1 MVSSKGKLERE
12 GSDVNAPGQSSA
24 KPTWPWVVVGLG
36 YFLPCLIGI
45 CVWFYLQVVGI
56 PGFKPMPL
64 GWIPD
69 LIPILVIFSF
79 FWVLPFVAVALVAG
93 SLPLAQTKYRGL
105 VYGAFLGTALFE
117 VLFFSGCWMNAEA
130 IFLGFLLLTV
140 VTFAGTLLGALFG
153 LLVGWLFPT
162 PKKPT

>member
-12 GSDVNAPGQSSA
+12 GSEVNAPGQSSA
-24 KPTWPWVVVGLG
+24 KPAWPWVVVRLG

-45 CVWFYLQVVGI
+45 FVWFYLQVVGI

-64 GWIPD
+64 GWI
-69 LIPILVIFSF
+69 LGVIPVLVIFSF
-79 FWVLPFVAVALVAG
+79 LWVLPFVAVALAADR
-93 SLPLAQTKYRGL
+93 LPLAQTKYRGL

-117 VLFFSGCWMNAEA
+117 VLFFSDFWTNVEA
-130 IFLGFLLLTV
+130 IFMGFLVLPV

-153 LLVGWLFPT
+153 LLVGRYFQ